1 MKAILMLLSLW
12 GVAQCGPAQGGAA
25 TGRVVGV
32 LKDPTGAVAPGAA
45 VEIKSL
51 DSSLK
56 RSSLTDHEGRYAFDS
71 LPVGRYRLSAGLAGF
86 ETAVRRD
93 IRVSAHQETV
103 VDFVLLLAST
113 ETVLVV
119 TAPAMSRPLV
129 VETDPRLPRQPIP
142 AHDGADYLKA
152 IPGFSVIRKG
162 GTDGDPVLRGM
173 AGSRLG
179 VVLDGQQILGGC
191 GGRMDPPTAYVY
203 PAAYERITVL
213 KGPQTVL
220 FVPGASAGTVLFERD
235 APNLEGSPVKADA
248 SLTVGSYGR
257 HDELIDAST
266 AFPGGYVKAIATRSH
281 TGDYADGRGRAVHSA
296 YTRWSGNAA
305 LGWTPG
311 DNTRFELSL
320 AKSDGWAAY
329 ADRAMDGTKFARDNV
344 ALRFE
349 RSHLTSRIGRIEAQ
363 SYYNYIDHVM
373 DNFSLRPAGAAFS
386 VNNPDRQ
393 TLGGRAAVT
402 LLVANPTTLIV
413 GADTQRN
420 IHRFRGA
427 SEKASALLAT
437 SGYLAAPR
445 AEDLRFNQVGL
456 FAEVT
461 HSLTPRAR
469 LVGGFR
475 EDRHE
480 ARDSRP
486 CVGATT
492 CAGASPFKNDTLG
505 AADLTWLKS
514 AFGRYEHDVN
524 QRGLGA
530 FYIGVG
536 HAERS
541 PDYWERMKQSPFTLK
556 SAFLSTRP
564 EKTTQLDAGMSWK
577 SRSLSGSVSGFHGK
591 VRDYILIR
599 WSPAPALARN
609 VEATTMGG
617 EADVAWR
624 ITRNLKSDA
633 TLAYVRADNNTDR
646 KPLAQQPPLEAR
658 LGMHYENRTFSV
670 GALTRLVGRQDR
682 IDIGSGN
689 IVANG
694 MDLGPT
700 GGFAVFSFH
709 GGYRI
714 GKALVLTGGVD
725 NLLDRTYAEHIS
737 RAGAMVPGFVQTT
750 RINEP
755 GRTFWVKANF
765 SIQ

>member
-1 MKAILMLLSLW
+1 MKAMLLLLSLW
-12 GVAQCGPAQGGAA
+12 GTAQCVPVQPDAV

-32 LKDPTGAVAPGAA
+32 LKDPDGAVVPGGR
-45 VEIKSL
+45 VEVKGL
-51 DSSLK
+51 DSKLA
-56 RSSLTDHEGRYAFDS
+56 RSTLANPEGRYVFES
-71 LPVGRYRLSAGLAGF
+71 LPAGRYQVSAAFPAF
-86 ETAVRRD
+86 ETAVRRE
-93 IRVSAHQETV
+93 IRVTEQRETV
-103 VDFVLLLAST
+103 VDFVLRLAST

-119 TAPAMSRPLV
+119 TAPAMSKPLV

-152 IPGFSVIRKG
+152 MPGFSVIRKG
-162 GTDGDPVLRGM
+162 GTDGDPVFRGM

-179 VVLDGQQILGGC
+179 VLLDGQQILGGC

-220 FVPGASAGTVLFERD
+220 FVPGASAGTVLFERG
-235 APNLEGSPVKADA
+235 APNAEGSPIKADS

-257 HDELIDAST
+257 HDEMVDGSA
-266 AFPGGYVKAIATRSH
+266 AFPGGYVQAIATRSH
-281 TGDYADGRGRAVHSA
+281 TGDYADGRGRAVHSS

-311 DNTRFELSL
+311 DVTRLELSL

-329 ADRAMDGTKFARDNV
+329 ADRGMDGAKFARDNV

-349 RSHLTSRIGRIEAQ
+349 RSHLSSRIGRLEAQ

-373 DNFSLRPAGAAFS
+373 DNFSLRPPGAAYS
-386 VNNPDRQ
+386 VSNPDRQ
-393 TLGGRAAVT
+393 TMGGRVAAT
-402 LLVANPTTLIV
+402 LVIANPTTLVV

-420 IHRFRGA
+420 IHRFRSAAG
-427 SEKASALLAT
+427 KASALLAT
-437 SGYLAAPR
+437 SGYLAVPR
-445 AEDLRFNQVGL
+445 VEDLRFNQVGL
-456 FAEVT
+456 FAEAT
-461 HSLTPRAR
+461 HNLTPRSR
-469 LVGGFR
+469 LVGGLR

-480 ARDSRP
+480 ARDSRA
-486 CVGATT
+486 CVGASM
-492 CAGASPFKNDTLG
+492 CAGASPFKNDTL
-505 AADLTWLKS
+505 AATDRKWLKS

-524 QRGLGA
+524 KRGLGA
-530 FYIGVG
+530 LYVGVG

-541 PDYWERMKQSPFTLK
+541 PDYWERVKQNPITLK

-564 EKTTQLDAGMSWK
+564 EKTTQLDAGMLWK
-577 SRSLSGSVSGFHGK
+577 SGAWSGSVSGFHGK
-591 VRDYILIR
+591 VQDYILIR
-599 WSPAPALARN
+599 WSPAPTLTRN
-609 VEATTMGG
+609 VNATTMGG
-617 EADVAWR
+617 EADVTWR
-624 ITRNLKSDA
+624 VTRNLKTDA
-633 TLAYVRADNNTDR
+633 TLAYVRASNDTDR

-658 LGMHYENRTFSV
+658 LGMSFENRVLSV

-700 GGFAVFSFH
+700 GGFAVFSFN

-714 GKALVLTGGVD
+714 RKAVLITGGID

-737 RAGAMVPGFVQTT
+737 KAGAMVPGFVQTT

-755 GRTFWVKANF
+755 GRTFWVKTNF
-765 SIQ
+765 NFD

>member
-1 MKAILMLLSLW
+1 MKAVPLLLSLW
-12 GVAQCGPAQGGAA
+12 GAAYCGPIQGHAGA
-25 TGRVVGV
+25 GRVLGI
-32 LKDPTGAVAPGAA
+32 LKDPGGAVVPGATI
-45 VEIKSL
+45 EIKSL
-51 DSSLK
+51 DSKLR
-56 RSSLTDHEGRYAFDS
+56 RSSLTNQEGRYAFDP
-71 LPVGRYRLSAGLAGF
+71 LPAGRYQVSAGFSAF
-86 ETAVRRD
+86 ETSVRRE

-103 VDFVLLLAST
+103 VDFVLQLAST

-119 TAPAMSRPLV
+119 TAPAMSRPLA

-152 IPGFSVIRKG
+152 IPGFSIVRKG
-162 GTDGDPVLRGM
+162 GTDGDPVFRGM

-179 VVLDGQQILGGC
+179 VVLDGQQIFGGC

-203 PAAYERITVL
+203 PGAYDRITVL

-220 FVPGASAGTVLFERD
+220 FVPGASAGTVLFERG
-235 APNLEGSPVKADA
+235 APSAEGSPVNAEA
-248 SLTVGSYGR
+248 SLTAGSYGR
-257 HDELIDAST
+257 HDEMVNASA
-266 AFPGGYVKAIATRSH
+266 AFPSGYVQAIATRSH

-311 DNTRFELSL
+311 DHTRLELSL

-349 RSHLTSRIGRIEAQ
+349 RSQLSSRVGRIEAQ
-363 SYYNYIDHVM
+363 AYYNYIDHVM
-373 DNFSLRPAGAAFS
+373 DNFSLRPSGAAFS

-402 LLVANPTTLIV
+402 LLVASPTTLV
-413 GADTQRN
+413 LGADTQRN
-420 IHRFRGA
+420 LHRFRSAAGRA
-427 SEKASALLAT
+427 TALLAN

-445 AEDLRFNQVGL
+445 VEDLRFSQAGL
-456 FAEVT
+456 FAEAT

-475 EDRHE
+475 EDRHA
-480 ARDSRP
+480 ARDSRA
-486 CVGATT
+486 CVGAST

-505 AADLTWLKS
+505 ATDLKWLKS
-514 AFGRYEHDVN
+514 AYGRYEHDLN
-524 QRGLGA
+524 RRGFGA
-530 FYIGVG
+530 LYIGVG

-541 PDYWERMKQSPFTLK
+541 PDYWERVKQNPITLK

-564 EKTTQLDAGMSWK
+564 EKTTQLDAGMVW
-577 SRSLSGSVSGFHGK
+577 RSGAWSGSVSGFHGK

-599 WSPAPALARN
+599 WSPAPTLTRN
-609 VEATTMGG
+609 VDAATTGG
-617 EADVAWR
+617 EADIAWR
-624 ITRNLKSDA
+624 VTRNLRTDA
-633 TLAYVRADNNTDR
+633 SLAYVRSINETDR
-646 KPLAQQPPLEAR
+646 KPLAQQPPLEAT
-658 LGMHYENRTFSV
+658 LGVRYESRVCSV
-670 GALTRLVGRQDR
+670 GALARLVGRQDR
-682 IDIGSGN
+682 IDVGSGN

-694 MDLGPT
+694 MDLGRT
-700 GGFAVFSFH
+700 GGFSVFSINA
-709 GGYRI
+709 GYRI
-714 GKALVLTGGVD
+714 RKAVLITGGID

-737 RAGAMVPGFVQTT
+737 RAGAMVRGFVQTT

-755 GRTFWVKANF
+755 GRTFWVKTSFNF
-765 SIQ
+765 N